1 VTIFYVR
8 SFRIYKELENMT
20 QMRSLGKFFLPL
32 VLSLLVFSAKTMA
45 QEEAGNDTLYLS
57 IGEAVEIALSDNPG
71 IKVADKEITKVDYS
85 RKEAWAGL
93 IPSVSA
99 EGSYNR
105 NVKKPVMFLSED
117 MAAGF
122 GGNTTIEIGSD
133 NSYSGA
139 ITAAMPLFNMSLF
152 RNIQMTEV
160 QMESALES
168 ARQSRINMISEV
180 KKAYFNCLLAND
192 SYNVMKRSI
201 RNARENYDNIKRLFE
216 QGAAAEYDVIRSEV
230 QVRNLEP
237 SLTEARNGR
246 EVSVL
251 MLKILLGLERDM
263 PVKFKEDLLTFNQ
276 LIETMPPAPQQDIS
290 NNSDIRQLNVQ
301 ELQLDKQF
309 DLTRAQRFPTLSA
322 FVNFQYQTQANH
334 FRFNEY
340 EWAKP
345 VVAGLQL
352 QVPIFSGFSKRYQ
365 EKQVEISMEQLS
377 FQRENVERQVSVSV
391 LNAHSQMEAAAE
403 KVESGK
409 VGVKQAE
416 RGYKIAQTRY
426 ETGVGTLLE
435 LNDAEVALTQ
445 SQLNLNQA
453 RFEFLSARAEYEK
466 LLGNSL
472 PGEN

>member
-1 VTIFYVR
+1 LTEVKIRTGLFWVTIFYVR

-201 RNARENYDNIKRLFE
+201 RNARENYDNIKKFYWDWSGICL
-216 QGAAAEYDVIRSEV
+216 
-230 QVRNLEP
+230 L
-237 SLTEARNGR
+237 SLR
-246 EVSVL
+246 
-251 MLKILLGLERDM
+251 KIC
-263 PVKFKEDLLTFNQ
+263 
-276 LIETMPPAPQQDIS
+276 
-290 NNSDIRQLNVQ
+290 
-301 ELQLDKQF
+301 
-309 DLTRAQRFPTLSA
+309 
-322 FVNFQYQTQANH
+322 
-334 FRFNEY
+334 
-340 EWAKP
+340 
-345 VVAGLQL
+345 
-352 QVPIFSGFSKRYQ
+352 
-365 EKQVEISMEQLS
+365 
-377 FQRENVERQVSVSV
+377 
-391 LNAHSQMEAAAE
+391 
-403 KVESGK
+403 
-409 VGVKQAE
+409 
-416 RGYKIAQTRY
+416 
-426 ETGVGTLLE
+426 
-435 LNDAEVALTQ
+435 
-445 SQLNLNQA
+445 
-453 RFEFLSARAEYEK
+453 
-466 LLGNSL
+466 
-472 PGEN
+472 